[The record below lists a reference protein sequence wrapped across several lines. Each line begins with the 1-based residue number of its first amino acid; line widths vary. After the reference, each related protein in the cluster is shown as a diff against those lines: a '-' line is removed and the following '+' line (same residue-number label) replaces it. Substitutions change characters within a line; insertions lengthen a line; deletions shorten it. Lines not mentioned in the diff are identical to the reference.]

1 MAGARHGR
9 ARRVQATPI
18 APTLGTAF
26 PYTGIMKVL
35 TSLDYRRS
43 RFHRL
48 VLALAA
54 VAHVVAIFVAPV
66 AEAAAERVTVPHVE
80 EAGTSQH
87 HSHTE
92 TTCIVC
98 AGHPLVANAAPEA
111 YRLTVASMRSR
122 PPATRAEPTL
132 HRATGAP
139 VGSRAPPSIA

>member
-1 MAGARHGR
+1 
-9 ARRVQATPI
+9 
-18 APTLGTAF
+18 
-26 PYTGIMKVL
+26 MKVL
-35 TSLDYRRS
+35 TSLESRRS

-54 VAHVVAIFVAPV
+54 VAHMVAIVVAPV
-66 AEAAAERVTVPHVE
+66 AEAAAERVTAAHVE

-98 AGHPLVANAAPEA
+98 AGHPLVASTAPDA
-111 YRLTVASMRSR
+111 YRLTVATMRSR
-122 PPATRAEPTL
+122 PPATLAGPTL
-132 HRATGAP
+132 HRAAGTP